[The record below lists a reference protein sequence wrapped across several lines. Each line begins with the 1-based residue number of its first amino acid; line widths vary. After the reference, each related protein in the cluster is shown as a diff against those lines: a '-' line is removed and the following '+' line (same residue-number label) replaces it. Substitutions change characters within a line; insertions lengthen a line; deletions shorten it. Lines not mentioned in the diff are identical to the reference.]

1 MILLFNMMFRGLN
14 KINLDAKGR
23 IAIPVRYKDSLSDL
37 SSNLLICTI
46 DQDHCLLLYPL
57 KFWKSIE
64 KKIME
69 LPTLHSASRRLQRLM
84 VGHAAEIE
92 MDSSGRILI
101 PKELRAFAKLT
112 KQAMLVGQGNKFEIW
127 NYDDWNI
134 GRERWLSSKETD
146 LSPKARCCHPK
157 DGVIQCCRKN
167 QNGRVR
173 QQGLEID
180 WLSLLNNLL
189 FLFLPDTD

>member
-1 MILLFNMMFRGLN
+1 MFRGLN

-23 IAIPVRYKDSLSDL
+23 ITIPVRYKDSLSDL
-37 SSNLLICTI
+37 SSNFLICTI

-69 LPTLHSASRRLQRLM
+69 LPTLNATSRRLQRLM

-92 MDSSGRILI
+92 MDSHGRILI

-127 NYDDWNI
+127 NYDDWNT
-134 GRERWLSSKETD
+134 GREKWLSTKEAD
-146 LSPKARCCHPK
+146 LSELPPEF
-157 DGVIQCCRKN
+157 GT
-167 QNGRVR
+167 
-173 QQGLEID
+173 
-180 WLSLLNNLL
+180 LSL
-189 FLFLPDTD
+189 

>member
-146 LSPKARCCHPK
+146 LSDLPSEL
-157 DGVIQCCRKN
+157 GT
-167 QNGRVR
+167 
-173 QQGLEID
+173 
-180 WLSLLNNLL
+180 LSL
-189 FLFLPDTD
+189 

>member
-1 MILLFNMMFRGLN
+1 MMFRGLN

-23 IAIPVRYKDSLSDL
+23 IAIPARYKDSLGNL

-64 KKIME
+64 QKIMK
-69 LPTLHSASRRLQRLM
+69 LPTLNSTSRRLQRLM
-84 VGHAAEIE
+84 VGHAAELE

-101 PKELRAFAKLT
+101 PKELREFAKLT
-112 KQAMLVGQGNKFEIW
+112 KKAMLVGQGNKFENW

-134 GRERWLSSKETD
+134 GREKWLTTQEAD
-146 LSPKARCCHPK
+146 LSELPTE
-157 DGVIQCCRKN
+157 
-167 QNGRVR
+167 
-173 QQGLEID
+173 LET
-180 WLSLLNNLL
+180 LSL
-189 FLFLPDTD
+189 